1 MLTIDAERPAVAA
14 KVAGFDDVDVIN
26 AEDVPEAFD
35 ISDIERVRRRR
46 PAGPGRLEQQLAML
60 AVRME
65 MTAVYLKL
73 VRG

>member
-1 MLTIDAERPAVAA
+1 M
-14 KVAGFDDVDVIN
+14 DDVDVIA
-26 AEDVPEAFD
+26 AEDVPEASALD
-35 ISDIERVRRRR
+35 TSDVA
-46 PAGPGRLEQQLAML
+46 PAPAGPGPGRLEEQLAML